1 MRVAEINA
9 ASSTEAAQL
18 FLQCCT
24 SERWIA
30 LMVASRPYATAQ
42 ALRDH
47 ADVNWLEMGEEDYLQ
62 AFDGHPKI
70 GDVGSLQAKYANT
83 KALAAGEQSGVNLAS
98 DEVIQRLA
106 EGNSQYQ
113 DKFGFI
119 FIVCA
124 SGKSAGEMLALLE
137 ARLPNDRDTELLN
150 AAEEQRK
157 IFHIRLNHLL
167 EDAQ

>member
-1 MRVAEINA
+1 MSVVEINA
-9 ASSTEAAQL
+9 ASSAEAAQL
-18 FLQCCT
+18 FLQCCA
-24 SERWIA
+24 SQRWIA

-42 ALRDH
+42 ALRDQ
-47 ADVNWLEMGEEDYLQ
+47 ADVHWREMGEEDYLQ

-83 KALAAGEQSGVNLAS
+83 KTLAAGEQSGVDLAS

-124 SGKSAGEMLALLE
+124 SGKTADEMLGLLE
-137 ARLPNDRDTELLN
+137 ARLPNDRHTELLN

-157 IFHIRLNHLL
+157 IFHIRLNQLL